1 MYNFALKV
9 SDFTGSLLVQ
19 CLGETGDAFLGM
31 RADQFYG
38 VKDDLEQV
46 RDIAQQALM
55 QQTHSIVIRAKPDTG
70 GYSQGDEGPRMRYTV
85 VRSAPYEVKQDNQ
98 SLVKRLQIYSKKPE
112 LIS

>member
-19 CLGETGDAFLGM
+19 CLGETGDNFLKMG
-31 RADQFYG
+31 ADEFFE
-38 VKDDLEQV
+38 VKDNLERV
-46 RDIAQQALM
+46 RDIAQKALM
-55 QQTHSIVIRAKPDTG
+55 RETLSIVIRAKPDTG